1 MGNCISI
8 HRGKP
13 YRRCEEEED
22 DVPYRRIEEEEE
34 DDEEVIIYEDYSY
47 DENCSTS
54 SDSESDD
61 DYSSAVSQE
70 SYLSDWQLM
79 SIIPQQVFLKTTN
92 QPFWRPPLIKKRD
105 NKP

>member
-79 SIIPQQVFLKTTN
+79 SIIPPMGLFKDHQSAFLKATIN
-92 QPFWRPPLIKKRD
+92 KKKR
-105 NKP
+105 